1 MHTLDSC
8 AIITGFHR
16 LQISLD
22 AAHLSVPRREER
34 VDRHDWEFKFNS
46 SC

>member
-8 AIITGFHR
+8 TVITGFHR

-22 AAHLSVPRREER
+22 AAHLTVPRREKR
-34 VDRHDWEFKFNS
+34 VDGHVRDVL
-46 SC
+46 